1 MVERRTDL
9 MRIANMTEDDE
20 RAMKNICKKFATEIT
35 YNRDFEYYSVT
46 FTEENWWLAVMADPN
61 IERYLT

>member
-1 MVERRTDL
+1 
-9 MRIANMTEDDE
+9 MTEDDE
-20 RAMKNICKKFATEIT
+20 SAMKNICKKFATEIT
-35 YNRDFEYYSVT
+35 YNREFEYYSVT